1 MGRRNNK
8 KRKKNISHRPT
19 RRPSSVQA
27 ATPLKMIDIPRSHHR
42 LYETRLDYII
52 LVRRSPGLRPAL
64 FCIQRVARLARSFY
78 HPDDIILNRCP
89 GLSLSSFYRHFPS
102 KRRSIFCPLR
112 RTRVQD
118 IFILFS
124 SQGFLLIGL
133 NHLRISSVQP

>member
-1 MGRRNNK
+1 MGRLNNK

-64 FCIQRVARLARSFY
+64 FCIQRVARLARSFT
-78 HPDDIILNRCP
+78 ILMILSFIDARD
-89 GLSLSSFYRHFPS
+89 SLSSFYRHFPRN
-102 KRRSIFCPLR
+102 RRSIFCPLR